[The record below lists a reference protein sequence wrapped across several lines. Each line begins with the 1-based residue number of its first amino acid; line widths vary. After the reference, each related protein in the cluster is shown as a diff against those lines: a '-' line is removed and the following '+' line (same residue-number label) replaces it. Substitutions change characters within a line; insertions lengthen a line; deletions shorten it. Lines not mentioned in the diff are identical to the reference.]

1 VENKLF
7 ETLDDLNMK
16 NTKLLLDKNIDL
28 SVDLATR
35 KRIEKSVMKKAGYYK
50 EKSERKNKIN
60 NIIGGILMKKKIAL
74 ALSAAVVLSLAGGGY
89 AYAKAPVVYVSM
101 DINPSVEL
109 GVNAFDTVV
118 SVEAY
123 NEDGKTILEGT
134 DLLNSKVD
142 DAVSTVI
149 SNAISDGYIKED
161 GSSVI
166 EITTSTDKTTGAAV
180 ELDES
185 LKNVVDETLSN
196 NDVQAEVET
205 ENVALARRDEAR
217 KLGITPGKLNLI
229 QKLQALDPAI
239 TVEEYKNS
247 SVKDI
252 QKKTKELRK
261 NASAGTTTEG
271 STSTGTAT
279 NTAHSTAINAVTST
293 GTTTDADEAS
303 IVETEKSNKS
313 YNNKANNGK
322 SKKEEVNVSQEQKSP
337 EAAVEKQ
344 NKSDNSN
351 SQGINSSSKEDKSS
365 NIKTDKNNSDSG
377 SSKSENSNSSEGKST
392 KSDNSGSSNSNSQG
406 KGKNK

>member
-1 VENKLF
+1 MENKLF